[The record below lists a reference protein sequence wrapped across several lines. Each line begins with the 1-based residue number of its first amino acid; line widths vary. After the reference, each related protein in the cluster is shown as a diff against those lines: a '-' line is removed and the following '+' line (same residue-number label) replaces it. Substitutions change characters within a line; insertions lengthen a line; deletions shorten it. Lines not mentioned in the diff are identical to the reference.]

1 MLKIVI
7 GNKRYSSWSL
17 RGWLA
22 VKQSGLPFDEVVV
35 PMWTKEH
42 DRLRA
47 SGLLPSGKLPTLWD
61 GQVPVWDSLAIIE
74 YLADRVG
81 RDAFWPFDDA
91 ARALA
96 RSIAAEMHSGFA
108 PLRQHCGM
116 ILGERYPGFALTPA
130 VEADVA
136 RIEAL
141 WGEARARFGGAGPY
155 LFGAFGAADIMFAP
169 VVTRFVT
176 YDVPLGDVSR
186 AYVDAM
192 TSNAWMMEWA
202 AGAAEEPWV
211 IEKYHPK
218 L

>member
-1 MLKIVI
+1 
-7 GNKRYSSWSL
+7 
-17 RGWLA
+17 
-22 VKQSGLPFDEVVV
+22 
-35 PMWTKEH
+35 
-42 DRLRA
+42 
-47 SGLLPSGKLPTLWD
+47 
-61 GQVPVWDSLAIIE
+61 
-74 YLADRVG
+74 
-81 RDAFWPFDDA
+81 
-91 ARALA
+91 
-96 RSIAAEMHSGFA
+96 
-108 PLRQHCGM
+108 M